1 MEKSATRSF
10 SRKGTAV
17 CSSPKK
23 YSATVVFQ
31 GMVKMFSEHQFYRR
45 PVNILSEKKQ
55 SIIDHWNYINFYLWI
70 FTCVLLFRL
79 FKGPNINW
87 RDESGCT
94 ALHHAALNGHKYVIL
109 YIIIKVRNI
118 FFNRL
123 YLIFSKLI
131 TLKTFALF
139 SSISDQ
145 LNIIFSSNQIRKYK
159 PFL

>member
-1 MEKSATRSF
+1 METSATRSF
-10 SRKGTAV
+10 SKKGTAV
-17 CSSPKK
+17 CNSPKK

-31 GMVKMFSEHQFYRR
+31 GMVKIFSEHQFYRR

-55 SIIDHWNYINFYLWI
+55 SIIDHWSYINFYLWI

-118 FFNRL
+118 FF
-123 YLIFSKLI
+123 
-131 TLKTFALF
+131 
-139 SSISDQ
+139 Q
-145 LNIIFSSNQIRKYK
+145 
-159 PFL
+159 